1 MCSCG
6 AGAREPS
13 LSGTTVPPC
22 NGNEQVHQ
30 PQPSQHT
37 SPNPTH
43 CTRGLRTPGIPP
55 AAGYLLAISMASLLG
70 GGIRKH
76 TEGTMASFPVGLITF
91 HLVLCELSSSTHSSF
106 RQMVICSGTDNKHT
120 AHQWGCT
127 HPRLTPLLQGKQLP
141 HQSLQLIKQKHW
153 ALPSRAAR
161 SCLERKGPGGRAGCH
176 PRAGLAEADEAHP
189 PWGKGLQLL
198 PRINLRCGSLLQE
211 EQPAPSLLLSSHCIP
226 NFH

>member
-1 MCSCG
+1 MELVPESHHFLVQLFHPAMG
-6 AGAREPS
+6 TSRSISPS
-13 LSGTTVPPC
+13 PP
-22 NGNEQVHQ
+22 
-30 PQPSQHT
+30 ST
-37 SPNPTH
+37 SALTPLTAQGVSAP
-43 CTRGLRTPGIPP
+43 LRPPP

-106 RQMVICSGTDNKHT
+106 RQMVICSGTDNKHA

-127 HPRLTPLLQGKQLP
+127 LPRLTPLLQGKQLP

-176 PRAGLAEADEAHP
+176 PRAGLAEAHEAHP
-189 PWGKGLQLL
+189 PWGKGL
-198 PRINLRCGSLLQE
+198 
-211 EQPAPSLLLSSHCIP
+211 
-226 NFH
+226 